1 MVVIRVML
9 ALYVNYSNYSK
20 NNVVLDN
27 VRRGAGI
34 ANFGGVSSP
43 DRVLPRKPQGCQMN

>member
-27 VRRGAGI
+27 VRCGTGM
-34 ANFGGVSSP
+34 ANFEESVHLTACCHKS
-43 DRVLPRKPQGCQMN
+43 RKGAR